1 MHNFSEQNIDT
12 VKIPE
17 CLKLRLLLNLHLLFF
32 NQKRRLCGKKLIYNF
47 FSANTLCYLE
57 FYFDQ
62 QIKKTKLIFPP
73 FQIICIFNSISI
85 HNMKKGILHTAMFF
99 SFFFRIPCKN
109 LYEQSALCKQYA
121 TWSVG
126 SLFQFF
132 RALFLMKKATL
143 ISRITTRNIC
153 CIVPRCVNRQQFI
166 LCNSFI
172 KLDS

>member
-1 MHNFSEQNIDT
+1 MHHFSEQNVNT

-17 CLKLRLLLNLHLLFF
+17 SPGKWLLLNLQLLFF
-32 NQKRRLCGKKLIYNF
+32 APKGRLCGKKLIYNF
-47 FSANTLCYLE
+47 FSANTLCYLK

-73 FQIICIFNSISI
+73 FQIICIFNSISL
-85 HNMKKGILHTAMFF
+85 HTMKKGILHTAMFF

-109 LYEQSALCKQYA
+109 LYVQSALCKQNA
-121 TWSVG
+121 TWSAG
-126 SLFQFF
+126 PLFQFF
-132 RALFLMKKATL
+132 RAIFLMKRTTL
-143 ISRITTRNIC
+143 ISSDTNRNIC

>member
-1 MHNFSEQNIDT
+1 MHDLSAQNVFT

-17 CLKLRLLLNLHLLFF
+17 RPEMRLLLNLRLLFF
-32 NQKRRLCGKKLIYNF
+32 KQNIRLCGKKLIYNF
-47 FSANTLCYLE
+47 FSANTLCYLK

-62 QIKKTKLIFPP
+62 QIKKTGLIFPP

-85 HNMKKGILHTAMFF
+85 QYMKKGILHTAMFF

-109 LYEQSALCKQYA
+109 LYEQSALCKQNA
-121 TWSVG
+121 TWSAG
-126 SLFQFF
+126 PLFQFF

-143 ISRITTRNIC
+143 ISRVTNRNIC
-153 CIVPRCVNRQQFI
+153 CIVPRCVNRRQIF

-172 KLDS
+172 KLES